1 MRQRYLEVAK
11 HPRIS
16 ECVGLHS
23 GKIQELSNTL
33 VVRERDGGVHVIIDQ
48 LIGDLVE
55 AVASEEVHLE
65 SETEE
70 SRQTELTGIHH

>member
-23 GKIQELSNTL
+23 GKIQELSHTL
-33 VVRERDGGVHVIIDQ
+33 IVRERDSRVDIFIDQ

-65 SETEE
+65 GEAEE
-70 SRQTELTGIHH
+70 SGQTELPGIRH